1 MCVILCYR
9 VPKVLRNQFNQGLV
23 LIVQKGNISLVLN
36 KHVRH
41 KVYAY
46 VNKYNEMMH
55 PNTFHKQHM
64 LKRS

>member
-1 MCVILCYR
+1 M
-9 VPKVLRNQFNQGLV
+9 LRNQFNQGLV